1 LALTGPIDQHDIAS
15 FDSVDAPV
23 FLVPIENGAMGP
35 RHPVEV
41 RYREDGGPFGAPHLL
56 SVLPLQGKPLAPHTL
71 YAAVVTTALVDRSP
85 AMDTITNARY
95 QEALAALSGIDVA
108 GLAVFETDDPTIT
121 MIRARE
127 AAPVPSVATPFVRTD
142 LFDSFCVYQATV
154 PMPVYQS
161 GTPPYED
168 DGGWLL
174 DESGVPVLQGEETA
188 RIVVTLPR
196 APMPASGYPVMI
208 FSRTGGGGDRPLVDR
223 GVHLEAGGDA
233 MPGTGPALEL
243 ARVGF
248 AGVSVDGPHG
258 GMRNVTGGDEQF
270 LMFNVENPTALRDN
284 VRQSA
289 LELAVQARMLATMQ
303 VPDCAETGTARFD
316 TTQLALMGHSMGATI
331 APLAMSAD
339 FEGLV
344 LSGAG
349 GSYIENVIHKLSP
362 VPVRGFAELL
372 LGVAGSWELTE
383 HDPVVSLLQWAVEPA
398 DPPVYASSVAQ
409 PVLMLQGIV
418 DTYILP
424 PMANA
429 LSLALA
435 LDLAGE
441 PLDATNPE
449 LASFT
454 PLEPLL
460 VHSGGARVPLP
471 ASGSVVVQHPEDGI
485 ENGHE
490 VVFQTEAPKR
500 QYRCFLATL
509 SRGPTITTGL
519 DDACP

>member
-1 LALTGPIDQHDIAS
+1 MLALVASCHSDDETRPTVMMDYTRPTFLSAPWPSETLRRADGGIAIDGFPNPTGAPIVGRLIEMIGRDARGFSTTAGIFLALTGPIDQHDIAS

-188 RIVVTLPR
+188 RIVV
-196 APMPASGYPVMI
+196 
-208 FSRTGGGGDRPLVDR
+208 
-223 GVHLEAGGDA
+223 
-233 MPGTGPALEL
+233 
-243 ARVGF
+243 
-248 AGVSVDGPHG
+248 
-258 GMRNVTGGDEQF
+258 
-270 LMFNVENPTALRDN
+270 
-284 VRQSA
+284 
-289 LELAVQARMLATMQ
+289 
-303 VPDCAETGTARFD
+303 
-316 TTQLALMGHSMGATI
+316 
-331 APLAMSAD
+331 
-339 FEGLV
+339 
-344 LSGAG
+344 
-349 GSYIENVIHKLSP
+349 
-362 VPVRGFAELL
+362 
-372 LGVAGSWELTE
+372 
-383 HDPVVSLLQWAVEPA
+383 
-398 DPPVYASSVAQ
+398 
-409 PVLMLQGIV
+409 
-418 DTYILP
+418 
-424 PMANA
+424 
-429 LSLALA
+429 
-435 LDLAGE
+435 
-441 PLDATNPE
+441 
-449 LASFT
+449 
-454 PLEPLL
+454 
-460 VHSGGARVPLP
+460 
-471 ASGSVVVQHPEDGI
+471 
-485 ENGHE
+485 
-490 VVFQTEAPKR
+490 
-500 QYRCFLATL
+500 
-509 SRGPTITTGL
+509 
-519 DDACP
+519 